1 MKKYNEK
8 TTSCN
13 TLPLFFSSCFYDKEQ
28 SYQQDAAV
36 ELDTLDIEQVKIET
50 H

>member
-1 MKKYNEK
+1 MKKLVVVIL
-8 TTSCN
+8 
-13 TLPLFFSSCFYDKEQ
+13 LPLFFSSCFYEKEQ